1 MPRLP
6 VALAAALTIAA
17 GLGVRL
23 LWDGPVSK
31 YAGDALY
38 TVLIYALVLFAR
50 PRMRPWAAASVAAG
64 LSWTI
69 EFAQLSEIPTPLRL
83 VLGSTFNPPDLL
95 WYAVGAGAAWGAH
108 ALWLRRRTALITSA
122 KRTTPNGFH
131 RPADGKPM
139 EARTN
144 MRDAASRPPAPPH
157 GGDARRAR

>member
-38 TVLIYALVLFAR
+38 TVPIYTLVVLAR
-50 PRMRPWAAASVAAG
+50 PSVRPWAAALVSAG
-64 LSWTI
+64 LSWAI
-69 EFAQLSEIPTPLRL
+69 EFAQLGEIPAVLRP

-95 WYAVGAGAAWGAH
+95 WYAVGAAAAWAAH
-108 ALWLRRRTALITSA
+108 TLWLRQ
-122 KRTTPNGFH
+122 
-131 RPADGKPM
+131 RPV
-139 EARTN
+139 
-144 MRDAASRPPAPPH
+144 AS
-157 GGDARRAR
+157 G